1 MNPGNGI
8 ETRAGNLPKHDVARS
23 FHINESR
30 QRDWNK
36 IDDHNIDAKRQLS
49 H

>member
-8 ETRAGNLPKHDVARS
+8 ETWDWNPWICAGEH

-30 QRDWNK
+30 QRDWNEYSYFEE
-36 IDDHNIDAKRQLS
+36 AK
-49 H
+49 

>member
-8 ETRAGNLPKHDVARS
+8 ETKKYAVPVETPTPT

-30 QRDWNK
+30 QRDWNQPC
-36 IDDHNIDAKRQLS
+36 IASNLQG
-49 H
+49 